1 MTRKRKS
8 LTTFSL
14 RSVLPLS
21 ALLFLL
27 ISGCSQKAP
36 VGQYHPFPGQT
47 WERFD
52 ILSFSVPVTEPGT
65 YDVTLS
71 AGLTPA
77 FEHEVL
83 AFNMVMNTPSGEE
96 RIREYEMTV
105 RKPDGSFAIPC
116 KGDSCSGRVVLKRG
130 MRVQKPGMMKI
141 AIENLTPRVKTPGIR
156 GVGIT
161 LERSGE

>member
-1 MTRKRKS
+1 MTLMRKS
-8 LTTFSL
+8 APLLSL
-14 RSVLPLS
+14 RTLLSLS

-27 ISGCSQKAP
+27 LTGCSKKAP
-36 VGQYHPFPGQT
+36 VGQYHPLAGQT

-52 ILSFSVPVTEPGT
+52 ILNFNIPMTEPGT
-65 YDVTLS
+65 YDVTLT

-77 FEHEVL
+77 FEYDVL

-96 RIREYEMTV
+96 RIREYQLDV
-105 RKPDGSFAIPC
+105 KKQDGSYAIPC
-116 KGDSCSGRVVLKRG
+116 KGDSCSGKVVLKRG

-141 AIENLTPRVKTPGIR
+141 AIENLTPRVKTAGVRGI
-156 GVGIT
+156 GIT